1 MMTLKTPSAV
11 SRLLICLFS
20 VGAVLGPAAAEIR
33 GLAAG
38 GGQAGRDV
46 PGRPDV
52 KSGWID
58 VGTAKFYYEEQ
69 GQGMPV
75 VLIHGG
81 GLDMRSWDDQFA
93 VLAERYRVI
102 RYDARHHGKSQSQ
115 PGAYSH
121 HEDLARLLDALGIS
135 KAVVMGLSMGGYVAV
150 DFALAHP
157 DRVLGIVPVSPGL
170 TGYDFKDKEILEN
183 EKKATA
189 AKTLEETI
197 EYIMHSWTDGPRRLP
212 SQVDPAFREKAR
224 RMYTETI
231 RNWTSGSREERL
243 SPAAIGRLAEIRV
256 PALVIVADL
265 DMPGILEIGGL
276 IETKVPGAKKIII
289 QGAAHLVNME
299 KPAEFNKAVLAFLA
313 SLEKPVASPVP
324 QDSAKAAAV
333 AGWRLVNRAAEP
345 IDDGGRKGLRLDE
358 RQGEGLAW
366 QEGSR
371 LADGTIEFDVRGKDI
386 PQKSFV
392 GVAFHGADDR
402 TFEAVYFRPFNF
414 KAADPARAAR
424 AVQYV
429 FHPDFPWQK
438 LRASNP
444 GQYEKAVNPVP
455 DPNGWFHV
463 RVVIAAPKISVYV
476 DGSPEPCLSV
486 ETLSARR
493 DGLVGLMV
501 GNGSGG
507 DFAGLKITPAVS
519 TSQELLEA
527 VKTGDLAKV
536 KALVERE
543 PGIINAPGR
552 GGQTIL
558 FAAVAFDRLEIAADL
573 IARGA
578 DVNARTDFYMTPLT
592 LACARNV
599 SIGVIRLLVDKGADV
614 NAVAKYSGRPLDFAL
629 DARNDAVIDFL
640 KSRGA
645 APTPLT
651 FETFRLAKKV
661 HRVAYPWGMRNNIVV
676 FSGRD
681 GALIIDSGFS
691 AHGAEALGKRIGG
704 LAKGDIKYIVNT
716 HPHGDHID
724 GNVVAPAA
732 KVINFQTI
740 GGPDFKSLIVRSDR
754 PLKGRAGHEFAA
766 PYLMRFNG
774 EEIRIIPNPGLHSA
788 ADLMIYFPESKVL
801 CLGDL
806 LLADNCPAVQDVA
819 GYMAFLDAVLDVFPD
834 GTTFSGGHGRDLT
847 AAGLRKYRDDLAGM
861 IAIVQKNAAAGRTA
875 EDMLRDDV
883 LKGYKAD
890 YSFLDWIGPDSWL
903 KRIVDQMKS
912 GALK

>member
-1 MMTLKTPSAV
+1 MTLKTPRAV
-11 SRLLICLFS
+11 SRLLIFLLS
-20 VGAVLGPAAAEIR
+20 VGAVLGPAAAEMR
-33 GLAAG
+33 GFAASV
-38 GGQAGRDV
+38 GQAGRDV

-58 VGTAKFYYEEQ
+58 VGTAKLYYEEQ
-69 GQGMPV
+69 GSGMPV

-81 GLDMRSWDDQFA
+81 GLDMRNWDGQFA

-102 RYDARHHGKSQSQ
+102 RYDARNHGKSQSG
-115 PGAYSH
+115 PGVYSH
-121 HEDLARLLDALGIS
+121 HEDLARLLDALGIP
-135 KAVVMGLSMGGYVAV
+135 KAVIVGLSMGGYVAI

-157 DRVLGIVPVSPGL
+157 DRVLGIIPVSPGL

-183 EKKATA
+183 EKKASA
-189 AKTLEETI
+189 AKTLEETV
-197 EYIMHSWTDGPRRLP
+197 EWIMRSWTDGPRRLP
-212 SQVDPAFREKAR
+212 SQVDPAVREKAR
-224 RMYTETI
+224 QIYTETI
-231 RNWTSGSREERL
+231 RNWTKGSREERL

-256 PALVIVADL
+256 PTFVIVADL
-265 DMPGILEIGGL
+265 DMPGILEIGNL
-276 IETKVPGAKKIII
+276 IETKVPGAKKIVI

-313 SLEKPVASPVP
+313 SLEKPTVSPVP
-324 QDSAKAAAV
+324 QDSAKAAA
-333 AGWRLVNRAAEP
+333 ATGWRLVNRSAEP
-345 IDDGGRKGLRLDE
+345 IDDGGRKGVRLDE
-358 RQGEGLAW
+358 REGEGLAW

-371 LADGTIEFDVRGKDI
+371 LADGTIEFDVRGKDV

-429 FHPDFPWQK
+429 SHPDFPWQK
-438 LRASNP
+438 LRAEKP
-444 GQYEKAVNPVP
+444 GQYEKAANPVP

-486 ETLSARR
+486 ETLSPRR
-493 DGLVGLMV
+493 DGMIGLMV

-507 DFAGLKITPAVS
+507 DFAGLKITPAAS
-519 TSQELLEA
+519 SSQELLEA

-536 KALVERE
+536 KALVEKE
-543 PGIINAPGR
+543 PGIINAPSR
-552 GGQTIL
+552 GGPTVL
-558 FAAVAFDRLEIAADL
+558 FAAVAYDRLEIADCL
-573 IARGA
+573 ISKGA
-578 DVNARTDFYMTPLT
+578 DVNARTDFHMTPLV
-592 LACARNV
+592 LACARSV
-599 SIGVIRLLVDKGADV
+599 SIGIVRLLVDKGADV
-614 NAVAKYSGRPLDFAL
+614 NAVAKYSGKPLDLAL
-629 DARNDAVIDFL
+629 DARNDAVVDFL
-640 KSRGA
+640 KSKGA
-645 APTPLT
+645 TSTPLT

-681 GALIIDSGFS
+681 GILIIDSGFS
-691 AHGAEALGKRIGG
+691 AHGAAALGKKIGG

-716 HPHGDHID
+716 HSHSDHVD
-724 GNVVAPAA
+724 GNDVAPAA
-732 KVINFQTI
+732 KVINFQNV
-740 GGPDFKSLIVRSDR
+740 GGPDFKDLISRSDR
-754 PLKGRAGHEFAA
+754 PLKGRGGHELAA
-766 PYLMRFNG
+766 PYVMRFNG

-806 LLADNCPAVQDVA
+806 LLAGSCPAVQDVA
-819 GYMAFLDAVLDVFPD
+819 GYMAFLDTVLDVFPA
-834 GTTFSGGHGRDLT
+834 GTTFSGGHGKDLT

-861 IAIVQKNAAAGRTA
+861 IAIVRKNAAAGRSP
-875 EDMLRDDV
+875 EDMMRDDV

-903 KRIVDQMKS
+903 RRIVDQMKS